1 MFDFQLKFFGTLA
14 ISCRF
19 FSSISFT
26 MRIST
31 QNGDLLDYISFAPF
45 SIGLSMRHSGP
56 ESRLFDYWKTSVGLC
71 SDFKDTHS
79 ISEYIILS
87 HKKIERSSTIESFRN
102 GLLAQSTK
110 LSRIFFFRIPCM
122 RKKSWHF
129 GIYYNLHENVGKFL
143 LNVVFNP
150 GNWLI
155 FFWIFICISEI
166 Q

>member
-1 MFDFQLKFFGTLA
+1 MTQMFDFQLKFFGTLA

-71 SDFKDTHS
+71 SNFKDTHS

-87 HKKIERSSTIESFRN
+87 QKKIERSLTIESFRN

-110 LSRIFFFRIPCM
+110 LSRIFFFGFHVCEKKLAFWDLLQFAWKRRQIFTERRI
-122 RKKSWHF
+122 
-129 GIYYNLHENVGKFL
+129 
-143 LNVVFNP
+143 
-150 GNWLI
+150 
-155 FFWIFICISEI
+155 
-166 Q
+166 

>member
-1 MFDFQLKFFGTLA
+1 MTQMFDFQLKFFGTLA

-71 SDFKDTHS
+71 LNFKDTHT
-79 ISEYIILS
+79 LS
-87 HKKIERSSTIESFRN
+87 QSTLFYYKTKIERSLTIESFRN

-110 LSRIFFFRIPCM
+110 LSRIFFSGFHVCEKVGILEFITICM
-122 RKKSWHF
+122 KT
-129 GIYYNLHENVGKFL
+129 
-143 LNVVFNP
+143 
-150 GNWLI
+150 
-155 FFWIFICISEI
+155 
-166 Q
+166 